1 MEIPGHWVG
10 MMGLK
15 PFKYDNTHVP
25 VAQVALAKERAL
37 FIFKIN
43 QTSKSSDLIENS

>member
-25 VAQVALAKERAL
+25 VAQVAFGKR
-37 FIFKIN
+37 
-43 QTSKSSDLIENS
+43 KSPIHFQDQSNIEIIRLN